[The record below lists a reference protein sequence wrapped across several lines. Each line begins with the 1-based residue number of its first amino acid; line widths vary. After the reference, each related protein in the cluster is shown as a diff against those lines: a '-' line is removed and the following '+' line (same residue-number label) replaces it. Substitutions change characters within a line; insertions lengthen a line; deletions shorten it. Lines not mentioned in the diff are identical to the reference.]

1 MLTEKKRQAPR
12 KPPSMPGFPQSHGS
26 SWKVAYADFVTAMM
40 AFFLLMWIMN
50 MVPPSTQKQLEQYF
64 KEEPKPPQGALFSP
78 KENEP
83 QQTAALNR
91 DDAMRYAI
99 AVRFKKIITEDPFLK
114 NSSGISSD
122 DAGVLLRVQNG
133 ALFNPG
139 SAQLTEAAKRILADV
154 VDVLKMYNLYLIIRG
169 HADAAEAAKGSFAS
183 NWELSG
189 ARAAA
194 TAHWIIGQGG
204 IQPTR
209 VRAVAYGDSRPL
221 VPDFNPEAAAA
232 NRRVEFYF
240 HRPEVQNSQV
250 LY

>member
-1 MLTEKKRQAPR
+1 MLQDKKR
-12 KPPSMPGFPQSHGS
+12 PPPTRPPTIPGFSKSHGS

-50 MVPPSTQKQLEQYF
+50 MVPPNVQKQLEQYF
-64 KEEPKPPQGALFSP
+64 KDEPKPAQGALFSP
-78 KENEP
+78 DKNEA
-83 QQTAALNR
+83 QRMAALNR
-91 DDAMRYAI
+91 DEAMRYAI

-122 DAGVLLRVQNG
+122 DVGVLLRIQNG
-133 ALFNPG
+133 MLFNKG
-139 SAQLTEAAKRILADV
+139 SSELTEEANRILTDV
-154 VDVLKMYNLYLIIRG
+154 VDVLKTYNVFLVIRG
-169 HADAAEAAKGSFAS
+169 HADAAEAAMGNFAS

-189 ARAAA
+189 ARSAAVA
-194 TAHWIIGQGG
+194 RRIIADGG
-204 IQPTR
+204 IQASR

-221 VPDFNPEAAAA
+221 MPEFSPDAAAA

-240 HRPEVQNSQV
+240 HRPEVMSTQV